1 MKLNYNDMLLLAIWE
16 YNRRQD
22 EDLTLE
28 LFQETFGQVP
38 GAHFH
43 DKWVH
48 YYNRNLLMM
57 AAYFRGEE
65 ENGQKFCDMITRQ
78 VERYT
83 QNRRRTELIQ
93 RYDMTMTALN
103 WQTVTSGI
111 PLQKRKYG
119 K

>member
-1 MKLNYNDMLLLAIWE
+1 MRLNYNDMLLLAIWE

-48 YYNRNLLMM
+48 YYNKNLLMSVAW
-57 AAYFRGEE
+57 AALAVIAASCCF
-65 ENGQKFCDMITRQ
+65 
-78 VERYT
+78 
-83 QNRRRTELIQ
+83 
-93 RYDMTMTALN
+93 TAASKSL
-103 WQTVTSGI
+103 
-111 PLQKRKYG
+111 
-119 K
+119 

>member
-1 MKLNYNDMLLLAIWE
+1 MRLNYNDMLLLAIWE

-28 LFQETFGQVP
+28 LFQETFGLVP

-48 YYNRNLLMM
+48 YYNKNLLMM

-78 VERYT
+78 GERYT
-83 QNRRRTELIQ
+83 QNRRRT
-93 RYDMTMTALN
+93 
-103 WQTVTSGI
+103 G
-111 PLQKRKYG
+111 
-119 K
+119 

>member
-1 MKLNYNDMLLLAIWE
+1 MRLNYNDMLLLAIWE

-48 YYNRNLLMM
+48 YYN
-57 AAYFRGEE
+57 
-65 ENGQKFCDMITRQ
+65 KITRQ

-83 QNRRRTELIQ
+83 QNRRRT
-93 RYDMTMTALN
+93 
-103 WQTVTSGI
+103 G
-111 PLQKRKYG
+111 
-119 K
+119 

>member
-1 MKLNYNDMLLLAIWE
+1 MRLNYNDMLLLAIWE

-48 YYNRNLLMM
+48 YYNKNLLMM
-57 AAYFRGEE
+57 ADRLNAIHKTGGEQDE
-65 ENGQKFCDMITRQ
+65 YKDTI
-78 VERYT
+78 
-83 QNRRRTELIQ
+83 
-93 RYDMTMTALN
+93 
-103 WQTVTSGI
+103 
-111 PLQKRKYG
+111 
-119 K
+119 

>member
-1 MKLNYNDMLLLAIWE
+1 MRLNYNDMLLLAIWE

-48 YYNRNLLMM
+48 YYNKNLLMM
-57 AAYFRGEE
+57 AAYFRSEE
-65 ENGQKFCDMITRQ
+65 ENRPEI
-78 VERYT
+78 
-83 QNRRRTELIQ
+83 L
-93 RYDMTMTALN
+93 
-103 WQTVTSGI
+103 
-111 PLQKRKYG
+111 
-119 K
+119 

>member
-1 MKLNYNDMLLLAIWE
+1 MRLNYNDILLLAIWE

-48 YYNRNLLMM
+48 YYNKNLLMM
-57 AAYFRGEE
+57 AAYFRGEWKSHATLTLLAKQDLPTFGY
-65 ENGQKFCDMITRQ
+65 NMI
-78 VERYT
+78 
-83 QNRRRTELIQ
+83 
-93 RYDMTMTALN
+93 D
-103 WQTVTSGI
+103 
-111 PLQKRKYG
+111 PLKSWCWGSILFYPFKISRFS
-119 K
+119 

>member
-1 MKLNYNDMLLLAIWE
+1 MRLNYNDMLLLAIWE

-48 YYNRNLLMM
+48 YYNKNLLS
-57 AAYFRGEE
+57 R
-65 ENGQKFCDMITRQ
+65 
-78 VERYT
+78 
-83 QNRRRTELIQ
+83 
-93 RYDMTMTALN
+93 
-103 WQTVTSGI
+103 
-111 PLQKRKYG
+111 
-119 K
+119 

>member
-1 MKLNYNDMLLLAIWE
+1 MRLNYNDMLLLAIWE

-28 LFQETFGQVP
+28 LFQETFGQVL

-48 YYNRNLLMM
+48 YYNKNLLMM

-65 ENGQKFCDMITRQ
+65 ENVQKFCDMITRQ

-83 QNRRRTELIQ
+83 QNRRRTE
-93 RYDMTMTALN
+93 
-103 WQTVTSGI
+103 
-111 PLQKRKYG
+111 
-119 K
+119 

>member
-1 MKLNYNDMLLLAIWE
+1 MRVLIRYDVENLS
-16 YNRRQD
+16 D
-22 EDLTLE
+22 EIFQAACRTVFSEPPVDV

-83 QNRRRTELIQ
+83 QNRRRT
-93 RYDMTMTALN
+93 
-103 WQTVTSGI
+103 G
-111 PLQKRKYG
+111 
-119 K
+119 

>member
-1 MKLNYNDMLLLAIWE
+1 MRLNYNDMLLLAIWE

-48 YYNRNLLMM
+48 YYNKNLLMM
-57 AAYFRGEE
+57 APISGVR
-65 ENGQKFCDMITRQ
+65 KK
-78 VERYT
+78 
-83 QNRRRTELIQ
+83 
-93 RYDMTMTALN
+93 TARN
-103 WQTVTSGI
+103 SVI
-111 PLQKRKYG
+111 
-119 K
+119 

>member
-1 MKLNYNDMLLLAIWE
+1 MRLNYNDMLLLAIWE

-65 ENGQKFCDMITRQ
+65 ENGQKFCDMTPDR
-78 VERYT
+78 
-83 QNRRRTELIQ
+83 
-93 RYDMTMTALN
+93 LN
-103 WQTVTSGI
+103 AIHKTGGEQDEYKDTI
-111 PLQKRKYG
+111 
-119 K
+119 

>member
-1 MKLNYNDMLLLAIWE
+1 
-16 YNRRQD
+16 
-22 EDLTLE
+22 
-28 LFQETFGQVP
+28 

-48 YYNRNLLMM
+48 YYNKNLLMM

-83 QNRRRTELIQ
+83 QNRRRT
-93 RYDMTMTALN
+93 
-103 WQTVTSGI
+103 G
-111 PLQKRKYG
+111 
-119 K
+119 

>member
-1 MKLNYNDMLLLAIWE
+1 MRLNYNDMLLLAIWE

-28 LFQETFGQVP
+28 LFQETFGQVL

-65 ENGQKFCDMITRQ
+65 ENGQKFC
-78 VERYT
+78 E
-83 QNRRRTELIQ
+83 
-93 RYDMTMTALN
+93 
-103 WQTVTSGI
+103 G
-111 PLQKRKYG
+111 
-119 K
+119 

>member
-1 MKLNYNDMLLLAIWE
+1 MRLNYNDMLLLAIWE

-43 DKWVH
+43 DKW
-48 YYNRNLLMM
+48 
-57 AAYFRGEE
+57 AYFRGEE

-83 QNRRRTELIQ
+83 QNRRRT
-93 RYDMTMTALN
+93 
-103 WQTVTSGI
+103 G
-111 PLQKRKYG
+111 
-119 K
+119 

>member
-1 MKLNYNDMLLLAIWE
+1 MRLNYNDMLLLAIWE

-48 YYNRNLLMM
+48 YWPPISGVRKKTARNSV
-57 AAYFRGEE
+57 
-65 ENGQKFCDMITRQ
+65 I
-78 VERYT
+78 
-83 QNRRRTELIQ
+83 
-93 RYDMTMTALN
+93 
-103 WQTVTSGI
+103 
-111 PLQKRKYG
+111 
-119 K
+119 

>member
-1 MKLNYNDMLLLAIWE
+1 MRLNYNDMLLLAIWE

-48 YYNRNLLMM
+48 YL
-57 AAYFRGEE
+57 
-65 ENGQKFCDMITRQ
+65 
-78 VERYT
+78 
-83 QNRRRTELIQ
+83 
-93 RYDMTMTALN
+93 
-103 WQTVTSGI
+103 
-111 PLQKRKYG
+111 
-119 K
+119 

>member
-1 MKLNYNDMLLLAIWE
+1 MRLNYNDILLLAIWE

-48 YYNRNLLMM
+48 YFHDKWVHYYNKNLLMM

-65 ENGQKFCDMITRQ
+65 ENGQKFCDMVTRQ

-83 QNRRRTELIQ
+83 QNRRRTE
-93 RYDMTMTALN
+93 
-103 WQTVTSGI
+103 
-111 PLQKRKYG
+111 
-119 K
+119 

>member
-1 MKLNYNDMLLLAIWE
+1 MRLNYNDMLLLAIWE

-28 LFQETFGQVP
+28 LFQETFGQVL

-48 YYNRNLLMM
+48 YYNKNLLMM
-57 AAYFRGEE
+57 VAYFRGEE

-78 VERYT
+78 AERYT
-83 QNRRRTELIQ
+83 SHLRKRVTGSGV
-93 RYDMTMTALN
+93 TA
-103 WQTVTSGI
+103 WI
-111 PLQKRKYG
+111 
-119 K
+119 

>member
-1 MKLNYNDMLLLAIWE
+1 MTYCFWQYGNTIGDRTRM
-16 YNRRQD
+16 
-22 EDLTLE
+22 TLE

-48 YYNRNLLMM
+48 YYNKNLLMM

-83 QNRRRTELIQ
+83 QNRRRT
-93 RYDMTMTALN
+93 
-103 WQTVTSGI
+103 G
-111 PLQKRKYG
+111 
-119 K
+119 

>member
-1 MKLNYNDMLLLAIWE
+1 MRLNYNDMLLLAIWE

-38 GAHFH
+38 GAH
-43 DKWVH
+43 K
-48 YYNRNLLMM
+48 NLLMM

-83 QNRRRTELIQ
+83 QNRRRT
-93 RYDMTMTALN
+93 
-103 WQTVTSGI
+103 G
-111 PLQKRKYG
+111 
-119 K
+119 

>member
-1 MKLNYNDMLLLAIWE
+1 MRLNYNDMLLLAIWE

-28 LFQETFGQVP
+28 LFQETFGQVL

-48 YYNRNLLMM
+48 YYNKNLLMM

-65 ENGQKFCDMITRQ
+65 ENGQKFCDMVTRQ
-78 VERYT
+78 VKRYT
-83 QNRRRTELIQ
+83 QNRRRT
-93 RYDMTMTALN
+93 
-103 WQTVTSGI
+103 G
-111 PLQKRKYG
+111 
-119 K
+119 